1 MDWLEQALLEG
12 AGERHTLITIGK
24 GGVGKTTFS
33 IMAGLLYSR
42 HGRSLVASLDPAKHL
57 LEYLGLPKPLRRVE
71 VAPGLEAV
79 QYDIEPIAR
88 KLADEYAVLLRRVMP
103 GLTVL
108 NLDDIVKS
116 VRYAPGFEE
125 EVFLRILQ
133 DLYKDEAYRYTVIDT
148 PPTGVTHRLLNLP
161 NLYMFWVERLYE
173 LRLKIVSL
181 RYAIARAMGRREK
194 PRDPVLDKLEEMHD
208 RYKTLW
214 AQMRDPSRTSIAVV
228 ATPEPLPIY
237 EAQTTLQLARELGI
251 RCRLL
256 VVNRILAKEDA
267 ERLGLAGTQA
277 EAIRR
282 ALEMAPEGC
291 RAAGIMQAHQ
301 PPRSLEGA
309 RSLLAL
315 VRPLEE
321 IAEDLGV
328 QA

>member
-1 MDWLEQALLEG
+1 MGWLEEALLDG

-57 LEYLGLPKPLRRVE
+57 LEYLSLPRPLDRVE
-71 VAPGLEAV
+71 VAPGLDAV

-88 KLADEYAVLLRRVMP
+88 RLADEYAVLLRRVMP

-133 DLYKDEAYRYTVIDT
+133 DLYRDDTYKYTVIDT
-148 PPTGVTHRLLNLP
+148 PPTGVTHRILNLP
-161 NLYMFWVERLYE
+161 NLYMFWIERLYE

-194 PRDPVLDKLEEMHD
+194 PRDPVLDKLEEMHA

-214 AQMRDPSRTSIAVV
+214 AQMRDPARTSIAVV

-237 EAQTTLQLARELGI
+237 EAKTTIRLARELGI

-256 VVNRILAKEDA
+256 VVNRILHPDDA
-267 ERLGLAGTQA
+267 ERLGLAKTQA
-277 EAIRR
+277 EAVRE
-282 ALEMAPEGC
+282 ALGLARDGC
-291 RAAGIMQAHQ
+291 KAVGVMQAQ
-301 PPRSLEGA
+301 APPRSLEGA
-309 RSLLAL
+309 RALLDL
-315 VRPLEE
+315 VVPLEE
-321 IAEDLGV
+321 VARLLGV
-328 QA
+328 PA